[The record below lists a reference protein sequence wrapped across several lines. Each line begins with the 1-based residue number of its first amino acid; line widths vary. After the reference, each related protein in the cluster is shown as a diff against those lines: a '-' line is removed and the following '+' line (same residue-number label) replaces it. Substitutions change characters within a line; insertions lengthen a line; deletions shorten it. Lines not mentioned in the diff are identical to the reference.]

1 MWWLALV
8 QSHGHI
14 QLFGWCGLMVL
25 GVGLHFLPRLRGAP
39 LVGVQLVPAALIWLV
54 GGLILR
60 AVAQPLAAADIAP
73 FVAQPALI
81 LSGIFELV
89 ATCVVVGILVAT
101 LRSGPPVKTRAGLQA
116 VLPYFAVA
124 FSSLLI
130 ALAVN
135 AHGLWI
141 GAGLV
146 PGWHD
151 RVVVLLGLEG
161 FLVPVA
167 VAMSMRL
174 FPLYFRT
181 RLPRIGAM
189 HAGLG
194 AWIVGLLLRLAG
206 VDLGSIV
213 QAVGAGLFLLGLGV
227 FAPRVP
233 RPRDAI
239 HLLADPMQWHALTA
253 YGWLAAAALVLGTGA
268 SDDAERH
275 LLGAGFV
282 TLLIFGVGAHML
294 PGFGLQSLQSRW
306 LVWATLVL
314 GNAAVLLRVIPS
326 LWPTTLSSVAVG
338 STYAFAGLI
347 GLVAVAVFTI
357 NVVVGSK
364 STNKP

>member
-1 MWWLALV
+1 M
-8 QSHGHI
+8 QI
-14 QLFGWCGLMVL
+14 FGWGGLLVL
-25 GVGLHFLPRLRGAP
+25 GVGLHFLPRLRGTP
-39 LVGVQLVPAALIWLV
+39 LAGARFAPAALVGLA
-54 GGLILR
+54 GGLLLR
-60 AVAQPLAAADIAP
+60 TVAQPIAAAGIFP
-73 FVAQPALI
+73 SIAQPALV
-81 LSGIFELV
+81 LSGVLELFAVV
-89 ATCVVVGILVAT
+89 AVVGMLIAT
-101 LRSGPPVKTRAGLQA
+101 LRTGPSLGTRAGLRP

-124 FSSLLI
+124 FSSLLL

-135 AHGLWI
+135 AHGLWV

-167 VAMSMRL
+167 VAMSMRI

-181 RLPRIGAM
+181 QLPRIGAM
-189 HAGLG
+189 QAGLE
-194 AWIVGLLLRLAG
+194 AWILGLLLRLADI
-206 VDLGSIV
+206 DLGSIV
-213 QAVGAGLFLLGLGV
+213 QAVGAGLFLIGLGV

-239 HLLADPMQWHALTA
+239 HLLADPMHWHALTA

-294 PGFGLQSLQSRW
+294 PGFARRSLRSRR

-314 GNAAVLLRVIPS
+314 GNGAVVFRVIPS
-326 LWPTTLSSVAVG
+326 LWPATLSSSAVG
-338 STYAFAGLI
+338 GAYTFAGLI
-347 GLVAVAVFTI
+347 GLVAVTVFAV
-357 NVVVGSK
+357 NVVVGSAT
-364 STNKP
+364 SNKM

>member
-1 MWWLALV
+1 MAVV
-8 QSHGHI
+8 QAHGHV
-14 QLFGWCGLMVL
+14 QLFGWGGLMVL
-25 GVGLHFLPRLRGAP
+25 GVGLHFLPRLRGTPMA
-39 LVGVQLVPAALIWLV
+39 GARFAPAALVGLA
-54 GGLILR
+54 GGLLLR
-60 AVAQPLAAADIAP
+60 TVAQPIAAAGIFP
-73 FVAQPALI
+73 SIAQPALV
-81 LSGIFELV
+81 LSGVLELFAVV
-89 ATCVVVGILVAT
+89 AVVGMLIAT
-101 LRSGPPVKTRAGLQA
+101 LRTGPSLGTRAGLRP
-116 VLPYFAVA
+116 VLPFFAIA
-124 FSSLLI
+124 FSSLPL

-135 AHGLWI
+135 AYGLWL
-141 GAGLV
+141 GSGLV

-151 RVVVLLGLEG
+151 RVSVLLGLEG

-194 AWIVGLLLRLAG
+194 VWIVGLLLRLADF
-206 VDLGSIV
+206 DLGPII
-213 QAVGAGLFLLGLGV
+213 QAVGAGLFLIGLGV

-239 HLLADPMQWHALTA
+239 HLLVDPMQWHALTA

-294 PGFGLQSLQSRW
+294 PGFARRSLRSRG

-314 GNAAVLLRVIPS
+314 GNGATALRVIPS
-326 LWPTTLSSVAVG
+326 LWPTPLSSAAAG
-338 STYAFAGLI
+338 SVYALAGLL
-347 GLVAVAVFTI
+347 GLVAVTVFAV
-357 NVVVGSK
+357 NVVVGSRI
-364 STNKP
+364 SGKP